1 MTQAEFEQ
9 LVRQHEKLIYTVC
22 YQLTQNHHTAQD
34 LAQETFLTA
43 YRRIDA
49 CDPAHYRP
57 WLTRIAV
64 NKAKDYLRSAV
75 AQRECPTDTLPE
87 SAARDGPEELLLQG
101 TFEED
106 LRKRIWALKEPYRA
120 PAVLFFLE
128 DRTIPQIAKAL
139 NRPEKTVYTQLARTR
154 KRLQNALKGGSP

>member
-1 MTQAEFEQ
+1 MTQKEFEQ

-34 LAQETFLTA
+34 LTQETFLAA

-49 CDPAHYRP
+49 CDSAHYRP

-64 NKAKDYLRSAV
+64 NKAKDYLKAAAR
-75 AQRECPTDTLPE
+75 RELPAETLPE
-87 SAARDGPEELLLQG
+87 TAARDGPEELLLQG
-101 TFEED
+101 LGEAD
-106 LRKRIWALKEPYRA
+106 LRRRIRTLKEPYRA

-128 DRTIPQIAKAL
+128 ERSIPDIAKAL
-139 NRPEKTVYTQLARTR
+139 NRPEKTVYTQLSRA
-154 KRLQNALKGGSP
+154 KKLLQTALKGGAP

>member
-1 MTQAEFEQ
+1 MTQKEFEQ

-34 LAQETFLTA
+34 LTQETFLAA

-64 NKAKDYLRSAV
+64 NKAKDYLKAAAR
-75 AQRECPTDTLPE
+75 RETPTEVLPE
-87 SAARDGPEELLLQG
+87 TAARDGPEELMLH
-101 TFEED
+101 TAAEED
-106 LRKRIWALKEPYRA
+106 LRKRIRALKEPYCA

-128 DRTIPQIAKAL
+128 EKSIPEIAKTL
-139 NRPEKTVYTQLARTR
+139 QRPEKTVYTQLSRA
-154 KRLQNALKGGSP
+154 KKILQKALKGGAP